1 MRVRDITEYG
11 SSGPYAQAASAPMAG
26 GNQPMVTTPGK
37 PDAGVK
43 KPQIP
48 LRAKTL
54 KPIKTPKD
62 LPQTDNPDEPFG
74 IYDPKDKKLVGI
86 AINQGGNKPPAI
98 LDPKTKKPLR
108 PGWAMLRSLG
118 VDPSTTK
125 TESVW
130 SKFMKLPLD
139 EQLRIVEHI
148 EVNKL
153 NRIIA
158 QE

>member
-1 MRVRDITEYG
+1 MKIQDITEYG
-11 SSGPYAQAASAPMAG
+11 SSGPYNQGMTTSQA
-26 GNQPMVTTPGK
+26 GNKPGVTTAAKPGPGAK
-37 PDAGVK
+37 Q
-43 KPQIP
+43 PQIP

-54 KPIKTPKD
+54 KPIRSPSD
-62 LPQTDNPDEPFG
+62 LPDNQDNPQEPFG

-98 LDPKTKKPLR
+98 LDPKTKKPMK

-118 VDPSTTK
+118 VDPSATK

-130 SKFMKLPLD
+130 SKFMALPLA

-148 EVNKL
+148 DVSKL
-153 NRIIA
+153 NRITG